1 MTRMEAGMR
10 WLDGLLTLSAALLVA
25 VNLLPFGARLWWVI
39 DLTTH
44 FRVQYIALS
53 FVLLVLL
60 ALRRHWR
67 TYFVLLAAGAV
78 SAVPVVPYLP
88 LTPRSV
94 AADGAPRLKVISVNV
109 SYRQFS
115 PRRLL
120 AIVRELEADVVV
132 LQELTPYAAEVLAPL
147 DETLPHHFKM
157 PAEGR
162 FGIAVW
168 SRLPLESA
176 VPFALGRQP
185 AIEARVRFG
194 DAVFTVLGVHLNAP
208 TSPRRAAARNTE
220 LTLLA
225 ERSAAIEGP
234 LVVAGDFNL
243 TPYSPLFGDWL
254 AASGLT
260 DTRRGRTPSVSWPAV
275 LPILG
280 IPIDHVAVNSEFAI
294 LAHRRLPD
302 FGSDHYGV
310 LAELALTGA
319 ETP

>member
-1 MTRMEAGMR
+1 MR
-10 WLDGLLTLSAALLVA
+10 WLDGLLTLFAALLVA
-25 VNLLPFGARLWWVI
+25 VNLLPLGARFWWVI

-44 FRVQYIALS
+44 FRVQYVA
-53 FVLLVLL
+53 VTLVLL
-60 ALRRHWR
+60 ALLALRRRWPACV
-67 TYFVLLAAGAV
+67 VLAAAGAV
-78 SAVPVVPYLP
+78 SVVPVVPYLP
-88 LTPRSV
+88 LAPR
-94 AADGAPRLKVISVNV
+94 AAVVDVEPRLKVLSVNV

-115 PRRLL
+115 VRRLL
-120 AIVRELEADVVV
+120 EMVRDIDPHVVV
-132 LQELTPYAAEVLAPL
+132 LQELTPYANEVLAPL
-147 DETLPHHFKM
+147 DEPLPHYFKM

-185 AIEARVRFG
+185 AIEARVRFRDG
-194 DAVFTVLGVHLNAP
+194 AVTLLGVHLNAP
-208 TSPRRAAARNTE
+208 TSARRAAARDNE
-220 LTLLA
+220 LRLLA

-260 DTRRGRTPSVSWPAV
+260 DTRRGRTPSVSWRPAD

-280 IPIDHVAVNSEFAI
+280 IPIDHVAVSSEFAI
-294 LAHRRLPD
+294 LAHRRLPN

>member
-1 MTRMEAGMR
+1 MR
-10 WLDGLLTLSAALLVA
+10 WLDGLLTLLASLLVVA
-25 VNLLPFGARLWWVI
+25 NLLPLGARLWWVI

-44 FRVQYIALS
+44 FRVQYLAVT
-53 FVLLVLL
+53 FVLLVLV

-67 TYFVLLAAGAV
+67 TCFVLLAAGAV
-78 SAVPVVPYLP
+78 SVVPVVPYLP
-88 LTPRSV
+88 LAPRS
-94 AADGAPRLKVISVNV
+94 AAVGAEPRLKVITVNV

-120 AIVRELEADVVV
+120 EIVREVDADVVV

-147 DETLPHHFKM
+147 DEILPNHFKM

-168 SRLPLESA
+168 SRLELESA
-176 VPFALGRQP
+176 TPFALGRQP

-194 DAVFTVLGVHLNAP
+194 DTTFTVFGVHLNAP
-208 TSPRRAAARNTE
+208 TSPRRASARNAE
-220 LTLLA
+220 LRLLA

-280 IPIDHVAVNSEFAI
+280 IPIDHVAVSPQFTI

-310 LAELALTGA
+310 LAELALAGA

>member
-1 MTRMEAGMR
+1 MR
-10 WLDGLLTLSAALLVA
+10 WLDGLLTLLASLLVA
-25 VNLLPFGARLWWVI
+25 VNLLPLGARLWWVI

-44 FRVQYIALS
+44 FRVQYLAVT

-67 TYFVLLAAGAV
+67 TCFVLLAAGAV
-78 SAVPVVPYLP
+78 SVVPVVPYLP
-88 LTPRSV
+88 LAPRSAV
-94 AADGAPRLKVISVNV
+94 VGLEPQLKVVTVNV

-115 PRRLL
+115 PRRFLE
-120 AIVRELEADVVV
+120 IVREVDADVVV
-132 LQELTPYAAEVLAPL
+132 VQELTPYAAEVLAPL
-147 DETLPHHFKM
+147 DEILPNHFKM

-176 VPFALGRQP
+176 TPFALGRQP

-194 DAVFTVLGVHLNAP
+194 DTAFTVLGVHLNAP
-208 TSPRRAAARNTE
+208 TSPRRAAARNNE
-220 LTLLA
+220 LKLLA

-280 IPIDHVAVNSEFAI
+280 IPIDHVAVSPEFTI
-294 LAHRRLPD
+294 LAHRRLPN

-310 LAELALTGA
+310 LAELALAGA

>member
-1 MTRMEAGMR
+1 MR
-10 WLDGLLTLSAALLVA
+10 WLDGLLTLCASLLVA
-25 VNLLPFGARLWWVI
+25 VHLLPFGARLWWVI

-44 FRVQYIALS
+44 FRVQYLAVT

-67 TYFVLLAAGAV
+67 AYFVLLAAGVV
-78 SAVPVVPYLP
+78 SVVPLVPYLP
-88 LTPRSV
+88 LAPRAAAV
-94 AADGAPRLKVISVNV
+94 AVEPRLKVLTVNV

-115 PRRLL
+115 ARRLVE
-120 AIVRELEADVVV
+120 IVREVGADVVV
-132 LQELTPYAAEVLAPL
+132 TQELTPYADEVLAPL
-147 DETLPHHFKM
+147 DETLPHHYKM
-157 PAEGR
+157 PLQGR
-162 FGIAVW
+162 FGIGVW

-176 VPFALGRQP
+176 MPFALGRQP

-194 DAVFTVLGVHLNAP
+194 DDAFTVLGVHLNAP

-220 LTLLA
+220 LRQLA

-254 AASGLT
+254 ATSGLT
-260 DTRRGRTPSVSWPAV
+260 DTRRGRTPSVSWPAT
-275 LPILG
+275 LPIFG
-280 IPIDHVAVNSEFAI
+280 IPIDHVAVSPEFAI

>member
-1 MTRMEAGMR
+1 MR
-10 WLDGLLTLSAALLVA
+10 WLDGFLILCAALLVA
-25 VNLLPFGARLWWVI
+25 INLLPLGARLWWVI

-44 FRVQYIALS
+44 FRVQYLA
-53 FVLLVLL
+53 VTLVLL
-60 ALRRHWR
+60 ALLALRRRWR
-67 TYFVLLAAGAV
+67 VCAVLAAAGAV
-78 SAVPVVPYLP
+78 SVVPVLPYLP
-88 LTPRSV
+88 LAPTS
-94 AADGAPRLKVISVNV
+94 AAVEARPPLKVLSVNV

-120 AIVRELEADVVV
+120 EIIREVEPDVVV
-132 LQELTPYAAEVLAPL
+132 AQELTPYAAEVLAPL

-194 DAVFTVLGVHLNAP
+194 DGAFTVLGVHLNAP
-208 TSPRRAAARNTE
+208 RSPRRAAARNTE
-220 LTLLA
+220 LRLLA
-225 ERSAAIEGP
+225 ERSAAIAGP

-243 TPYSPLFGDWL
+243 TPYSPLFGEWL
-254 AASGLT
+254 AASRLT
-260 DTRRGRTPSVSWPAV
+260 DTRRGRTPSVSWPAT
-275 LPILG
+275 LPIFG
-280 IPIDHVAVNSEFAI
+280 IPIDHVAVSPEFAI
-294 LAHRRLPD
+294 VAHRRLPD

-310 LAELALTGA
+310 LAELALAGA

>member
-1 MTRMEAGMR
+1 MR
-10 WLDGLLTLSAALLVA
+10 WLDGLLTLLAPLLVA
-25 VNLLPFGARLWWVI
+25 VNVLPLGARLWWVI

-44 FRVQYIALS
+44 FRVQYLAVTLA
-53 FVLLVLL
+53 LLVLL
-60 ALRRHWR
+60 ALRRRWR
-67 TYFVLLAAGAV
+67 VCVVLAAAGAV
-78 SAVPVVPYLP
+78 SIVPVVPYLP
-88 LTPRSV
+88 LAPRGAAV
-94 AADGAPRLKVISVNV
+94 AAEPRLKVVSVNV

-115 PRRLL
+115 ARRLL
-120 AIVRELEADVVV
+120 EIVREVGPDVVV
-132 LQELTPYAAEVLAPL
+132 VQELTPYAAEVLAPL
-147 DETLPHHFKM
+147 DEILLHHFKM
-157 PAEGR
+157 PAEGP

-194 DAVFTVLGVHLNAP
+194 DGAFTVLGVHLNAP
-208 TSPRRAAARNTE
+208 TSPRRAAARNNE
-220 LTLLA
+220 LRLLA

-243 TPYSPLFGDWL
+243 TPYSPWFGDWL

-260 DTRRGRTPSVSWPAV
+260 DSRRGRTPSVSWPAV

-280 IPIDHVAVNSEFAI
+280 IPIDHVAVSPEFAI
-294 LAHRRLPD
+294 VAHRRLPD

-310 LAELALTGA
+310 LAELALAGG